1 MRNKKALMF
10 TVTVVQ
16 QARMAKGIIESS
28 VTDYERRM
36 APEDMERIT
45 RTRRRIE
52 DIRDRK
58 DDLL

>member
-1 MRNKKALMF
+1 
-10 TVTVVQ
+10 
-16 QARMAKGIIESS
+16 
-28 VTDYERRM
+28 M